1 MGHRETIR
9 SNDMEF
15 LEDRAVGEDD
25 PIYKTR
31 KNNYTMTLKRGS
43 KAKILDYGIVWYEMY
58 KPGNWVCVTNRE
70 QVVWPAYSLEYE
82 GQGDRAKADALGMS
96 VDEIQNII
104 TTRLIKKIHGEAVD
118 PTLYLLELDRNFAMV
133 AKRANQGLEFLK
145 NLKNPKKLAQLT
157 LSFFKGKE
165 TRRTLTKRY
174 ARAKRQYWRRAKRW
188 KTKDWSSSFLEYQ
201 FGWRPLCEDTWKLIG
216 LAREAKRRQAQHKA
230 VAGLQPLV
238 ETASWSKAGPVGLAT
253 DMGYAKAT
261 MGGHGKIYFEI
272 TNPWLRAGA
281 SLEPPSYSAWDN
293 IPYSWLA
300 DCVTNVGQHLKYALY
315 DSGLGFIGGYVTT
328 FKKTTC
334 SVAIDTSPQWNY
346 GDGWKAVT
354 GHKIASGALTY
365 EGVTNRRRRYTEFP
379 AVPWFNRVEN
389 TLKNTELLVTIGAF
403 LHQAIANLADG
414 SRWYHAV
421 P

>member
-1 MGHRETIR
+1 MGHRQTVM
-9 SNDMEF
+9 SNNMEF
-15 LEDRAVGEDD
+15 LDDRADGDDD
-25 PIYKTR
+25 PITKTR
-31 KNNYTMTLKRGS
+31 PNTYNMRLKRGR
-43 KAKILDYGIVWYEMY
+43 KAKILTFNRVWYNQGG
-58 KPGNWVCVTNRE
+58 KWVCTNNSER
-70 QVVWPAYSLEYE
+70 VAWPAYSLEYE
-82 GQGDRAKADALGMS
+82 GQFDRAKADALGMS
-96 VDEIQNII
+96 INEIQNII

-118 PTLYLLELDRNFAMV
+118 PTLYLLELDKNFAMV

-157 LSFFKGKE
+157 LRYFKGKE
-165 TRRTLTKRY
+165 TRRSLTKRY

-188 KTKDWSSSFLEYQ
+188 KTRDWSSSFLEFQ

-216 LAREAKRRQAQHKA
+216 LAREAKRRQSQQRV
-230 VAGLQPLV
+230 VAGIQPL
-238 ETASWSKAGPVGLAT
+238 EESKDWTKAGPTGRPT
-253 DMGYAKAT
+253 DRGFARAE
-261 MGGHGKIYFEI
+261 MGGHGKILFEI

-315 DSGLGFIGGYVTT
+315 DSGLGFLGGYITT
-328 FKKTTC
+328 FKRTTC
-334 SVAIDTSPQWNY
+334 SVHIDTTPKWSY
-346 GDGWKAVT
+346 GSGWKAESGYT
-354 GHKIASGALTY
+354 IASGELSY
-365 EGVTNRRRRYTEFP
+365 EGVTNRRRLYTGFP

-389 TLKNTELLVTIGAF
+389 TLENTELLVTIGAF
-403 LHQAIANLADG
+403 LHQTIASLADR

>member
-1 MGHRETIR
+1 MGHRETVM

-15 LEDRAVGEDD
+15 LSEWADGNDD
-25 PIYKTR
+25 PVFKTR
-31 KNNYTMTLKRGS
+31 PNDYTMRVVRGS
-43 KAKILDYGIVWYEMY
+43 KAKILCHDTVWYEMFEV
-58 KPGNWVCVTNRE
+58 GNFVCTLDRE
-70 QVVWPAYSLEYE
+70 QVEWPAYSLEYE
-82 GQGDRAKADALGMS
+82 GQGDRAKADAVGMS
-96 VDEIQNII
+96 VQEIQNII

-118 PTLYLLELDRNFAMV
+118 PTMYLAELDRNFAMV

-157 LSFFKGKE
+157 LRYFKGKE

-188 KTKDWSSSFLEYQ
+188 KTRDWSSSFLEYQ

-216 LAREAKRRQAQHKA
+216 LAREAKRRQSQQRV
-230 VAGLQPLV
+230 VAGLTPLV
-238 ETASWSKAGPVGLAT
+238 ETASWSHAGPVGLAT
-253 DMGYAKAT
+253 DMGYAKAE
-261 MGGHGKIYFEI
+261 MGGHGKILFEI

-281 SLEPPSYSAWDN
+281 SLEPPSYTAWDN

-315 DSGLGFIGGYVTT
+315 DSGLGLIGGYVTT
-328 FKKTTC
+328 FKRTTC
-334 SVAIDTSPQWNY
+334 SVDIDDSPQWTY
-346 GDGWKAVT
+346 WDSGKSVT
-354 GHKIASGALTY
+354 RNFIASGALTY
-365 EGVTNRRRRYTEFP
+365 EGVTNQRRVYTDFP
-379 AVPWFNRVEN
+379 AVPWFNKVEN
-389 TLKNTELLVTIGAF
+389 TLENTELLVTIGAF
-403 LHQAIANLADG
+403 LHQTIAGLADR